1 VPREVLE
8 RTMAQVPKSIA
19 TLQQSVD
26 FVAELHNLKTGKV
39 ELTTEGLDWTMF
51 RNAWT
56 QTCSAVKAKL

>member
-1 VPREVLE
+1 
-8 RTMAQVPKSIA
+8 MAQVPKSIA